1 MERLFTPW
9 RLSYIVSPPSEGC
22 IFCEAP
28 RAGDDASKLI
38 LARAPL
44 NYVILNLYPYSNG
57 HLMVVPFRHLATP
70 AEATPGERGEM
81 MELAVA
87 CQRALEQAYHPEGF
101 NVGLNL
107 GKCAGAGVS
116 GHFHMHVVPR
126 WQGDTNFM
134 SVLAD
139 TRVVPED
146 LKQSYEKLKSYF
158 NFEVRPR
165 P

>member
-9 RLSYIVSPPSEGC
+9 RLRYILSSQPEGC

-28 RAGDDASKLI
+28 NAGDDASRLI
-38 LARAPL
+38 LARTRS

-70 AEATPGERGEM
+70 AEATPEERGEM

-87 CQRALEQAYHPEGF
+87 CQHALEQAYHPEGF
-101 NVGLNL
+101 NLGLNL
-107 GKCAGAGVS
+107 GKSAGAGVS

-134 SVLAD
+134 SVLAE

-146 LKQSYEKLKSYF
+146 LQQTYEKLKSYF
-158 NFEVRPR
+158 NFKNLPR